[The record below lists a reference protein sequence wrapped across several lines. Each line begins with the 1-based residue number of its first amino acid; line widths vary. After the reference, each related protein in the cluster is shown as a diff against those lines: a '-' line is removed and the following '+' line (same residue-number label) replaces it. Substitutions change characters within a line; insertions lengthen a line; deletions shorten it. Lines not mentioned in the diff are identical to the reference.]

1 MANKCIDWLKVGAYD
16 RQWPTT
22 IIEEREEPQQGNELE
37 EPPLSRSLRVQWVL
51 VVSTWIVLCVGLAI
65 RQALRG

>member
-1 MANKCIDWLKVGAYD
+1 MSKRTDWLKVGSYD

-22 IIEEREEPQQGNELE
+22 IIEEREQPQQAHEFEG
-37 EPPLSRSLRVQWVL
+37 PPLSRSLRLQWVL

-65 RQALRG
+65 RQALRS